1 MEEQQTTKMT
11 ASEALAILRDSW
23 NKGVLI
29 SQDNT
34 AARLTQR
41 AVIANRVKQ
50 LRTEAG
56 ISQEKFSDMVGAAF
70 LTYKGYENR
79 KSDIPIHTLVRIA
92 NELGTSMDYLTGRT
106 DAPRAD
112 TIEERLRRLE
122 EIVIARESTKA

>member
-1 MEEQQTTKMT
+1 MEQSTKLT
-11 ASEALAILRDSW
+11 ASEALAMLRDSW
-23 NKGVLI
+23 NKGVLL

-41 AVIANRVKQ
+41 AVIASRVKQ
-50 LRTEAG
+50 LRTDAG

-92 NELGTSMDYLTGRT
+92 NTLGASMDFLTGRT
-106 DAPRAD
+106 DTVNANSLEDR
-112 TIEERLRRLE
+112 IRRLE
-122 EIVIARESTKA
+122 EITGANQTTQA

>member
-11 ASEALAILRDSW
+11 TSEALAILRDPW

-41 AVIANRVKQ
+41 AVIASRVKQ

-122 EIVIARESTKA
+122 EIVIAGESTKV

>member
-41 AVIANRVKQ
+41 AVIASRVKQ